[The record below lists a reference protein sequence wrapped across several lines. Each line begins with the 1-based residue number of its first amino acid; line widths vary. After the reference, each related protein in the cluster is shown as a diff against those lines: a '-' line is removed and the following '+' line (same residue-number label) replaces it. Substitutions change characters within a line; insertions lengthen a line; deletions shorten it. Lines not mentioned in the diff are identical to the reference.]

1 MELSLFGK
9 VLAILAMVA
18 TFVGLI
24 VYRTLDERRNARA
37 GKRAGR
43 AQPPAGSRPQAPLP
57 R

>member
-24 VYRTLDERRNARA
+24 VYRTLDERRSARA

-43 AQPPAGSRPQAPLP
+43 AQPRAGSRPQAPLP